1 LATSEICA
9 DLRSIETIEEL
20 VRAGRERLYP
30 GISNPNWIVLR
41 SRRRIFSHWF
51 QALHLQDARVLD
63 IGGRIQPYREL
74 IPFSHRYWSL
84 DVRQTAL
91 VNVLGN
97 AESLPFADDSLDV
110 VICTQMIE
118 YVTDPTA
125 LAREIHR
132 VLRPGGSLF
141 LSAPSIFPSDSEHD
155 RWRFFP
161 VTLKQLFAQFSEV
174 EVVPECGSMAGF
186 LRTMAVMC
194 DFSARYK
201 TVRFAL
207 GRSLFPL
214 INILASLSE
223 SVAGIKD
230 GSFTVNYSMRA
241 VKGRSVDV

>member
-9 DLRSIETIEEL
+9 DLRPIETIDEL

-41 SRRRIFSHWF
+41 SRRRIFRRWF
-51 QALHLQDARVLD
+51 HALQLQDAKVLD

-74 IPFSHRYWSL
+74 IPFSHKYWSL

-118 YVTDPTA
+118 YVTDPAA
-125 LAREIHR
+125 LAQEIHR
-132 VLRPGGSLF
+132 VLRPGGSLL
-141 LSAPSIFPSDSEHD
+141 LSAPSIFPRDSEHD

-161 VTLKQLFAQFSEV
+161 VTLRQLFRQFSEI
-174 EVVPECGSMAGF
+174 EVLPECGSIAGF
-186 LRTMAVMC
+186 LRTLAVMC

-201 TVRFAL
+201 AVRFAL
-207 GRSLFPL
+207 GCSLFPL
-214 INILASLSE
+214 INILAGLSE
-223 SVAGIKD
+223 RIVGVKD
-230 GSFTVNYSMRA
+230 GSFTVNYSVRA
-241 VKGRSVDV
+241 VK